1 MKLLTKKTYVTAT
14 NNWYAPTCEF
24 HEKHP
29 SILRMVIVDKT
40 SSAGD
45 WNGFLIQK
53 TGPNRAQCI
62 GFEQVN
68 NYPRDGFTLYTCE
81 HPFFSGNPNSPTFV
95 DDATSCYCQ
104 CTSVE

>member
-14 NNWYAPTCEF
+14 NNWFAPTCEF
-24 HEKHP
+24 HEKYP
-29 SILRMVIVDKT
+29 SVMRMVLVDQT

-53 TGPNRAQCI
+53 TGPKRAQCI

-81 HPFFSGNPNSPTFV
+81 YPFYAGDPNKPGFV
-95 DDATSCYCQ
+95 ERATSCYQ
-104 CTSVE
+104 QFTPVE